1 MFLDFPAITEYSN
14 KVVRTGFDFLVSI
27 LKIVVDA
34 LKHIPTGF
42 GVDLYHFLIACIITG
57 VVVTGIVN
65 VVKTSSFNSYSTISE
80 RRAIVR
86 KNNDMAKKGHDFLN
100 GG

>member
-42 GVDLYHFLIACIITG
+42 GVDLYHFLIAFIITC

-65 VVKTSSFNSYSTISE
+65 VVKSSSNYSSKVVFK
-80 RRAIVR
+80 RGQG
-86 KNNDMAKKGHDFLN
+86 D
-100 GG
+100 